1 MKRRIVVV
9 GAAQGAEQQLNELPI
24 ELIEIVKGLGFQEV
38 GTFSGLYI
46 ILDNKDI
53 IFYDDN
59 SATFGRI
66 VGGELGDRGQTFL
79 GYVNEKDGWEIFLED
94 YSALDVQYHSSLGE
108 VFEASGIG

>member
-1 MKRRIVVV
+1 MKRRVIVNASQV
-9 GAAQGAEQQLNELPI
+9 AEQQLNELPI
-24 ELIEIVKGLGFQEV
+24 EVVEIVKGLGFQEV

-46 ILDNKDI
+46 VLDNKDI

-79 GYVNEKDGWEIFLED
+79 GYVNERDGWEIFLED
-94 YSALDVQYHSSLGE
+94 YSGLDVQYHSSIGE
-108 VFEASGIG
+108 VLEASGI